1 MTTRETKAT
10 ASDASEIQRDTT
22 ADFPASQTYSR
33 NASFCSC
40 KTVACSRSVDSSSS
54 MCSRSSKGSSLTTS
68 GMFCSGMS
76 KLSKAE
82 KCTSGTSNFGTVRGL
97 NDFRMFVKS
106 GKLSTFH
113 YFQMAVFISS
123 IISLIFAIFCFLFG
137 TNDQTLISLCISLF
151 LIVISIGSYA
161 TA

>member
-22 ADFPASQTYSR
+22 ADFPASQTYPR

-68 GMFCSGMS
+68 GMFCS
-76 KLSKAE
+76 
-82 KCTSGTSNFGTVRGL
+82 
-97 NDFRMFVKS
+97 D
-106 GKLSTFH
+106 
-113 YFQMAVFISS
+113 YFQIAVFIGS